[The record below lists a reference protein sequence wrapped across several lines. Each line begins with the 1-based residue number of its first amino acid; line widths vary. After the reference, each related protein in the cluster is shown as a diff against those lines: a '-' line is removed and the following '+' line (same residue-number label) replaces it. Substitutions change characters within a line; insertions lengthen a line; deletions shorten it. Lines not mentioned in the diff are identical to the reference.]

1 MKLLDIINEES
12 PDDQI
17 TDKDRKKIRAV
28 FAAFGA
34 GIIIQT
40 ANLPKIRYQLINH
53 YMIKKSS
60 ENVQGLEQKRLSM
73 VLVGKSFEN
82 VIIYI
87 INEDGTETNVTPFS
101 GMWNGL
107 LWVVGRRVEALF
119 KRYDID
125 VVLNLF

>member
-1 MKLLDIINEES
+1 MKLLDIINEQ
-12 PDDQI
+12 DDDTIPI

-34 GIIIQT
+34 GIINQKGT
-40 ANLPKIRYQLINH
+40 LPKIRYQLANH
-53 YMIKKSS
+53 YMIKKS
-60 ENVQGLEQKRLSM
+60 LEEKRLSM

-82 VIIYI
+82 VTIHI

-107 LWVVGRRVEALF
+107 LWVVGRRVEVLF

>member
-1 MKLLDIINEES
+1 MKLLDIINEQ
-12 PDDQI
+12 DDDTIPI

-34 GIIIQT
+34 GVIIQKGT
-40 ANLPKIRYQLINH
+40 LPKIRYKLANH
-53 YMIKKSS
+53 YMIKKS
-60 ENVQGLEQKRLSM
+60 LEEKRLSM
-73 VLVGKSFEN
+73 ILVGKSFEN
-82 VIIYI
+82 VTIHI

-107 LWVVGRRVEALF
+107 LWVVGRRVEVLF